1 MKLQIDK
8 RVENAKYYLTI
19 GIKDFSVEDQ
29 QQMQKFGS
37 PMVSIYPKEA
47 LYNDEWTTELPL
59 YDFHA
64 TFEFISS
71 DAAEEFLIE
80 IKERVKYSVDY
91 LRSQKDT
98 FSKQEISEF

>member
-8 RVENAKYYLTI
+8 RVENARYYLTI
-19 GIKDFSVEDQ
+19 SLKDLDREDQ

-47 LYNDEWTTELPL
+47 LYNDKWTTELPL
-59 YDFHA
+59 YDFYA
-64 TFEFISS
+64 TFEFVSS

-80 IKERVKYSVDY
+80 MKERIKSSIDY

-98 FSKQEISEF
+98 FSKQEVREF

>member
-8 RVENAKYYLTI
+8 RIENAKYYLTI
-19 GIKDFSVEDQ
+19 SIKDFSVEDQ
-29 QQMQKFGS
+29 KQMQKFGS

-47 LYNDEWTTELPL
+47 LYNNEWTTELPL